1 MPFKD
6 LCVMVVDDSALQR
19 MHLVDLLQTLQVAQ
33 VQQAGDGREAL
44 RMLLTSTALPDIVL
58 CDLEMPGMDG
68 VELLR
73 AIGDA
78 GLPLAVAVISSQDRG
93 VLNTVDRM
101 SRVLGLT
108 MLGALQKPV
117 DVSQLHALV
126 SDWTPSRKCQAQSA
140 AEAIAIQREDLHDA
154 LANREMLCHFQPK
167 ISMHNG
173 LLRGVEALVRWQHP
187 QRGLVPPGQFLPL
200 VLRYDLMDA
209 MTMHVIEDTVAALRQ
224 WNDKGLRLTASIN
237 LSAQSLAESQ
247 WADWLT
253 DTVRQAGLSP
263 KQLILE
269 VTESEVIRDL
279 GKALGTLAR
288 LRMKG
293 FGLAI
298 DDYGTG
304 YSSMQQLSV
313 MPFTELKLDRSLV
326 HGISHDAG
334 LRVIVESAL
343 EMARGLGLST
353 VAEGI
358 ETDADWQVLAR
369 LNCELLQ
376 GFAVARPMPAA
387 DLLPWWREAAPV
399 LRERAQRLAAES
411 SAAPRNNP

>member
-1 MPFKD
+1 MSFKE
-6 LCVMVVDDSALQR
+6 LCVLVVDDSALQR
-19 MHLVDLLQTLQVAQ
+19 MHLVDLLQSLHAAK
-33 VQQAGDGREAL
+33 VQQASDGREAL

-78 GLPLAVAVISSQDRG
+78 SLPLAVAVISSQDRG

-117 DVSQLHALV
+117 DVSQLEALV
-126 SDWTPSRKCQAQSA
+126 SSWTPCREHKPQSA
-140 AEAIAIQREDLHDA
+140 AEAIAVQREDLHSA

-167 ISMHNG
+167 IGLHNG

-187 QRGLVPPGQFLPL
+187 QRGLIPPGQFLPL
-200 VLRYDLMDA
+200 VVRYGLIDA
-209 MTMHVIEDTVAALRQ
+209 MTMHVVEDTVTALKQ
-224 WNDKGLRLTASIN
+224 WNDKGLRLTASVN

-253 DTVRQAGLSP
+253 DTIRQAGLSP

-279 GKALGTLAR
+279 AKALGTLAR

-313 MPFTELKLDRSLV
+313 IPFTELKLDRSLV
-326 HGISHDAG
+326 DGIAQDAS

-358 ETDADWQVLAR
+358 ESDADWQVLAQ

-376 GFAVARPMPAA
+376 GYAVARPMPAA
-387 DLLPWWREAAPV
+387 DLLPWWREAAPL
-399 LRERAQRLAAES
+399 LRVRAQRLAS
-411 SAAPRNNP
+411 GAAPAP

>member
-6 LCVMVVDDSALQR
+6 LHILVVDDSALQR
-19 MHLVDLLQTLQVAQ
+19 AHLVDLLHSLQTREVR
-33 VQQAGDGREAL
+33 QAGDGREAL
-44 RMLLTSTALPDIVL
+44 RMLLQSGKLPDILL

-78 GLPLAVAVISSQDRG
+78 ALPLAVAVISSQDRS

-101 SRVLGLT
+101 SRALGLT

-117 DVSQLHALV
+117 DISQLEGLV
-126 SDWTPSRKCQAQSA
+126 SAWVPSRDCAPQSV
-140 AEAIAIQREDLHDA
+140 AEVIMVQRHDLHAA
-154 LANREMLCHFQPK
+154 LANRELICHFQPK
-167 ISMHNG
+167 INLRTG

-187 QRGLVPPGQFLPL
+187 QRGVVPPGQFLPL
-200 VLRYDLMDA
+200 IERYHLMDA
-209 MTMHVIEDTVAALRQ
+209 MTINVIEDTLAALKQ
-224 WNDKGLRLTASIN
+224 WNDKGLRLTASVN
-237 LSAQSLAESQ
+237 LSAQSLTESQ
-247 WADWLT
+247 WVDWLA
-253 DTVRQAGLSP
+253 DKVGLSGLSS

-279 GKALGTLAR
+279 AKALGTLAR

-304 YSSMQQLSV
+304 YSSMQQLS
-313 MPFTELKLDRSLV
+313 MIPFTELKLDRSLV
-326 HGISHDAG
+326 HGIAHDAG

-343 EMARGLGLST
+343 EMSRRLGLST

-358 ETDADWQVLAR
+358 ESDTDWRILAQ
-369 LNCELLQ
+369 LNCELVQ
-376 GFAVARPMPAA
+376 GYAVARPMPAA
-387 DLLPWWREAAPV
+387 DLLPWWRETAPA
-399 LRERAQRLAAES
+399 LRERAQRLAATS
-411 SAAPRNNP
+411 PPS

>member
-6 LCVMVVDDSALQR
+6 LHILVVDDSTLQR
-19 MHLVDLLQTLQVAQ
+19 THLVDLLGLLQTGQ
-33 VQQAGDGREAL
+33 VQQAADGREAL
-44 RMLLTSTALPDIVL
+44 RMLLQSSALPDIVL

-78 GLPLAVAVISSQDRG
+78 GLPLAVAVISSQDRS

-117 DVSQLHALV
+117 DLSQLEKLV
-126 SDWTPSRKCQAQSA
+126 SCWSPVRARTPQSA
-140 AEAIAIQREDLHDA
+140 AEAVAIQREDLHRA

-167 ISMHNG
+167 VSLHNG

-200 VLRYDLMDA
+200 ILRYDLMDA
-209 MTMHVIEDTVAALRQ
+209 MTMQVIEDTVTALVN
-224 WNDKGLRLTASIN
+224 WNDKGLRLTASVN
-237 LSAQSLAESQ
+237 LSAQSLTELH
-247 WADWLT
+247 WADWLA
-253 DTVRQAGLSP
+253 DTVKQAGLSP
-263 KQLILE
+263 KQLMLE
-269 VTESEVIRDL
+269 VTESELIRDL
-279 GKALGTLAR
+279 AKALGTLAR

-293 FGLAI
+293 FGLSI

-304 YSSMQQLSV
+304 YSSMQQLAV
-313 MPFTELKLDRSLV
+313 VPFTELKLDRSLV
-326 HGISHDAG
+326 HGIADDAG
-334 LRVIVESAL
+334 LHVIVESAL
-343 EMARGLGLST
+343 EMARGLGLAT

-358 ETDADWQVLAR
+358 EVDADWQVLAR
-369 LNCELLQ
+369 LNCELVQ
-376 GFAVARPMPAA
+376 GYAVARPMPAVE
-387 DLLPWWREAAPV
+387 LLPWWRDAAPG
-399 LRERAQRLAAES
+399 LRERAQRLS
-411 SAAPRNNP
+411 GVPPAP

>member
-1 MPFKD
+1 MSFKD
-6 LCVMVVDDSALQR
+6 LHILVVDDSALQR
-19 MHLVDLLQTLQVAQ
+19 VHLVDLLHSLQAGQ
-33 VQQAGDGREAL
+33 VSQAGDGREAL
-44 RMLLTSTALPDIVL
+44 RMLLQSGSLPDVVL

-78 GLPLAVAVISSQDRG
+78 ALPLAVAVISSQDRS

-117 DVSQLHALV
+117 DISQLEELV
-126 SDWTPSRKCQAQSA
+126 SGWTPSRDQAPQSA
-140 AEAIAIQREDLHDA
+140 AEAIAIQREDLHSA
-154 LANREMLCHFQPK
+154 LANREMICYFQPK
-167 ISMHNG
+167 INMHTG

-200 VLRYDLMDA
+200 ILRYDLMDA
-209 MTMHVIEDTVAALRQ
+209 MTINVIEDTIAALTQ
-224 WNDKGLRLTASIN
+224 WNDKGLRLTASVN
-237 LSAQSLAESQ
+237 LSAQSLTELQ
-247 WADWLT
+247 WADWLA
-253 DTVRQAGLSP
+253 DVVKLAGLSP
-263 KQLILE
+263 KQLVLE

-279 GKALGTLAR
+279 AKALGTLAR
-288 LRMKG
+288 VRMKG

-304 YSSMQQLSV
+304 YSSMQQLS
-313 MPFTELKLDRSLV
+313 MIPFTELKLDRSLV
-326 HGISHDAG
+326 HGIAHDAG

-343 EMARGLGLST
+343 EMSRRLGLCT

-358 ETDADWQVLAR
+358 ESDADWRILAQ
-369 LNCELLQ
+369 LNCELVQ
-376 GFAVARPMPAA
+376 GYVVARPMPAA
-387 DLLPWWREAAPV
+387 DLLPWWREAAPS
-399 LRERAQRLAAES
+399 LRERAQRLAAGAS
-411 SAAPRNNP
+411 PPS